1 MRRRFP
7 YPERDPDK
15 HAQYMSELYTVVV
28 DDGEGEVA
36 IGYMLRSVFQE
47 LLRAP
52 VSIKGEIDFLPA
64 RGTVSILRD
73 QATEKDRTAAMAA
86 LGAYWR
92 SKGTFRILD
101 KWRDEPWPVYGR
113 RRGELLFSV
122 ERMALGLLGGMRY
135 GVHMTAYTV
144 APGSSHGLKIWVAR
158 RAVHKS
164 SYPGMLDNTVAG
176 GLMTGE
182 DPLECM
188 VREADEEAALPEDV
202 MRARLVPAGT
212 VSYIYITDER
222 SGGEPGYIYPECQ
235 WVYDLPLPADVTPT
249 PKDGE
254 VEGFSLCTVEEIRE
268 QMARGLY
275 KPNCA
280 VVMLDFFIRHGIL
293 TRDNEPDYDE
303 IVRRAH
309 RIMPFPGPH
318 RESEQQQQQQ
328 QQR

>member
-1 MRRRFP
+1 MRRVSKLPVRLPRYGDLHMLAANSRREMRRRFP

-86 LGAYWR
+86 LGADWR

-122 ERMALGLLGGMRY
+122 ERMALGLLGSIRY
-135 GVHMTAYTV
+135 GVHMSAYSV
-144 APGSSHGLKIWVAR
+144 APGSSHVLMIWVAR
-158 RAVHKS
+158 RA
-164 SYPGMLDNTVAG
+164 GRGAG
-176 GLMTGE
+176 GPGG
-182 DPLECM
+182 
-188 VREADEEAALPEDV
+188 RGG
-202 MRARLVPAGT
+202 AGA
-212 VSYIYITDER
+212 
-222 SGGEPGYIYPECQ
+222 GG
-235 WVYDLPLPADVTPT
+235 
-249 PKDGE
+249 
-254 VEGFSLCTVEEIRE
+254 
-268 QMARGLY
+268 RG
-275 KPNCA
+275 
-280 VVMLDFFIRHGIL
+280 
-293 TRDNEPDYDE
+293 T
-303 IVRRAH
+303 
-309 RIMPFPGPH
+309 
-318 RESEQQQQQQ
+318 
-328 QQR
+328 